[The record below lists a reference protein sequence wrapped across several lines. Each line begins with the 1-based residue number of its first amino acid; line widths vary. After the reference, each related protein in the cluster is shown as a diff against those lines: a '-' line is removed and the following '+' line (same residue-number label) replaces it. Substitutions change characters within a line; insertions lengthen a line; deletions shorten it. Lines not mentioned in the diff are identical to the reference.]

1 MNYRIFFYTIEYLLI
16 GDLMKYLKNLGMSFL
31 YIIGSILILTF
42 LTTLLSY
49 FNILSDKVTSIIKII
64 IPIIAMLI
72 GGFYIGKRSLKK
84 GFLEGL
90 KLGGI
95 FSLILIIF
103 NYLAFDNS
111 FKFKYILFYII
122 LIISSILGSMI
133 GINKKKQ

>member
-1 MNYRIFFYTIEYLLI
+1 
-16 GDLMKYLKNLGMSFL
+16 MKYLKNLGMSFL

-42 LTTLLSY
+42 ITTLFSY
-49 FNILSDKVTSIIKII
+49 FNIMSDKVTSIIKII
-64 IPIIAMLI
+64 IPIISMFI

-90 KLGGI
+90 KLGSI
-95 FSLILIIF
+95 FSIILIIF
-103 NYLAFDNS
+103 NYLALDNS
-111 FKFKYILFYII
+111 FKFKYLLFYII

>member
-1 MNYRIFFYTIEYLLI
+1 
-16 GDLMKYLKNLGMSFL
+16 MKYLKKLGMSFI
-31 YIIGSILILTF
+31 YIISSIFILTF

-49 FNILSDKVTSIIKII
+49 FDILSDKVTSIIKII
-64 IPIIAMLI
+64 IPIISMLI
-72 GGFYIGKRSLKK
+72 GGFYIGKKSLKK

-95 FSLILIIF
+95 FSFILIIF

-111 FKFKYILFYII
+111 FKFKYVLFYII